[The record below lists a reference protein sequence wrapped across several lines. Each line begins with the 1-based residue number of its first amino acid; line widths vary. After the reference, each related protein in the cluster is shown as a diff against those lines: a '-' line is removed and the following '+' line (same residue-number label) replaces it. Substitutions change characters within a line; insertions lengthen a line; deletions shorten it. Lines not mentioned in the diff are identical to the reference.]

1 MSKDIFALDF
11 GTTKFCIAALI
22 YKNSIPKLKVISVPA
37 RGMYR
42 GMINNY
48 DEASNALN
56 ILVEKA
62 ESELDV
68 DIRKITIGIAGSH
81 LSGNKIDVE
90 TNIENQEINGKKLFK
105 LLEEVEKNNTNPIR
119 ELLHIIPIEYKIDD
133 REPTNN
139 PIGFTGKTLHSKYFI
154 IDADK
159 AYVKDVIRLCNS
171 CGLEVT
177 NIFSEPF
184 ASSSVSVKDSQKQNG
199 VVVADIGGGTTDG
212 IIFQN
217 NKPVDVFT
225 INIGGS
231 LMNND
236 LSKGLN
242 IDSAFGESA
251 KIEFGLNLNN
261 DSKLEA
267 KTTHGSTKIIT
278 TKDVYPILGARVQEL
293 GIFLAKELMKYK
305 GNLGS
310 GLLLTGG
317 GALVKNIDSFL
328 ESRFKIPVAKI
339 DPVFDKSETE
349 KDDLITRYAT
359 SIGLVNLVLCME
371 NERKANQSNFTKKY
385 FSQFINWIREMT

>member
-11 GTTKFCIAALI
+11 GTTKFCIAGLVH
-22 YKNSIPKLKVISVPA
+22 KNKTPKLKVISVPA

-48 DEASNALN
+48 DEASAALN
-56 ILVEKA
+56 ILIEKA

-81 LSGNKIDVE
+81 LSGSKIE
-90 TNIENQEINGKKLFK
+90 TQTNIENQEINGKKLFK
-105 LLEEVEKNNTNPIR
+105 ILEDVERENTNPIR

-139 PIGFTGKTLHSKYFI
+139 PIGFTGKVLHSKYFM

-159 AYVKDVIRLCNS
+159 SYVKDVIRLCNN

-217 NKPVDVFT
+217 GKPVDVFT
-225 INIGGS
+225 VNIGGS
-231 LMNND
+231 LMSND
-236 LSKGLN
+236 ISKGLN
-242 IDSAFGESA
+242 IEADLGEQA
-251 KIEFGLNLNN
+251 KEKFGL
-261 DSKLEA
+261 DFKIQDKLTI
-267 KTTHGSTKIIT
+267 KNTHGAESEISASDI
-278 TKDVYPILGARVQEL
+278 YPILGARIQEL
-293 GIFLAKELMKYK
+293 GIYLAKELMKYK

-317 GALVKNIDSFL
+317 GSLVENIDSFL
-328 ESRFKIPVAKI
+328 ESRFKVPVARI
-339 DPVFDKSETE
+339 APVFDKSEIE
-349 KDDLITRYAT
+349 SEDLITRYAT
-359 SIGLVNLVLCME
+359 AIGLVNLVLCME
-371 NERKANQSNFTKKY
+371 NERKVNQSNFTRKY
-385 FSQFINWIREMT
+385 LSQFMNWIREIT